1 MMLFSY
7 VNTKLRDDYSSLDA
21 LCDDLDVDKQ
31 QLEQKMADAGF
42 EYNPSQKQ
50 VLVILQK
57 LRKYFP
63 ITLACVALIW
73 YLCLFRPPHV
83 RTLDDIPYID
93 KIVHLSMYLGTCSV
107 FWFEYKCNG
116 YKWHKC
122 RLALIGVV
130 APILMSGVIELAQ
143 AYLTTYRTGDWA
155 DFATNSMGVLL
166 ALIVKYFIDQAN
178 GKICRG

>member
-1 MMLFSY
+1 
-7 VNTKLRDDYSSLDA
+7 
-21 LCDDLDVDKQ
+21 
-31 QLEQKMADAGF
+31 
-42 EYNPSQKQ
+42 
-50 VLVILQK
+50 
-57 LRKYFP
+57 
-63 ITLACVALIW
+63 
-73 YLCLFRPPHV
+73 
-83 RTLDDIPYID
+83 
-93 KIVHLSMYLGTCSV
+93 MYLGTCSV

-166 ALIVKYFIDQAN
+166 SLIVKYFIDHAN

>member
-1 MMLFSY
+1 MP
-7 VNTKLRDDYSSLDA
+7 
-21 LCDDLDVDKQ
+21 DL
-31 QLEQKMADAGF
+31 
-42 EYNPSQKQ
+42 S
-50 VLVILQK
+50 
-57 LRKYFP
+57 
-63 ITLACVALIW
+63 ITLHKTSFGNIAKATKILSDHIGMCGA
-73 YLCLFRPPHV
+73 V

>member
-1 MMLFSY
+1 M
-7 VNTKLRDDYSSLDA
+7 
-21 LCDDLDVDKQ
+21 
-31 QLEQKMADAGF
+31 
-42 EYNPSQKQ
+42 
-50 VLVILQK
+50 
-57 LRKYFP
+57 
-63 ITLACVALIW
+63 ALIW

-122 RLALIGVV
+122 RLALIGVEP
-130 APILMSGVIELAQ
+130 PILMSCGILLAE
-143 AYLTTYRTGDWA
+143 AYLTNYRTCDLA
-155 DFATNSMGVLL
+155 EFAAKSMGVLL
-166 ALIVKYFIDQAN
+166 ALIVKYFIDQAH

>member
-1 MMLFSY
+1 M
-7 VNTKLRDDYSSLDA
+7 
-21 LCDDLDVDKQ
+21 
-31 QLEQKMADAGF
+31 
-42 EYNPSQKQ
+42 
-50 VLVILQK
+50 ILQK

-116 YKWHKC
+116 YKWHK
-122 RLALIGVV
+122 
-130 APILMSGVIELAQ
+130 
-143 AYLTTYRTGDWA
+143 
-155 DFATNSMGVLL
+155 
-166 ALIVKYFIDQAN
+166 
-178 GKICRG
+178 

>member
-1 MMLFSY
+1 M
-7 VNTKLRDDYSSLDA
+7 
-21 LCDDLDVDKQ
+21 
-31 QLEQKMADAGF
+31 
-42 EYNPSQKQ
+42 
-50 VLVILQK
+50 ILQK

-63 ITLACVALIW
+63 LTLACVALIW

-155 DFATNSMGVLL
+155 DFATNS
-166 ALIVKYFIDQAN
+166 
-178 GKICRG
+178 KIFYRPS